1 MNFEQWL
8 CRYNPVNNH
17 LDDNASFQ
25 DENNNGIM
33 FETFGDEL
41 QYVLDIANTEPNR
54 VWTYVDGDDGTYV
67 TNGYHLVNRIGY
79 FITAVPYDDE
89 GGTKPFM
96 DVQVDS
102 YDEYDPDEDLHPSF
116 DPVLKNEV

>member
-1 MNFEQWL
+1 MITFEEWQG
-8 CRYNPVNNH
+8 RYCPIDNH

-25 DENNNGIM
+25 DENGNGIM

-41 QYVLDIANTEPNR
+41 QYVLSIANKEPNQ

-79 FITAVPYDDE
+79 FITAVPYDDKD
-89 GGTKPFM
+89 GTEPFL
-96 DVQVDS
+96 DVLV
-102 YDEYDPDEDLHPSF
+102 DEYEPDEEEY
-116 DPVLKNEV
+116 NA

>member
-1 MNFEQWL
+1 MLNFEDWEY
-8 CRYNPVNNH
+8 RYKPVKNH

-25 DENNNGIM
+25 DEHGNGIM

-41 QYVLDIANTEPNR
+41 QYVLGVASKEPDR

-79 FITAVPYDDE
+79 FITDVPYDDK
-89 GGTKPFM
+89 GGTEPFL
-96 DVQVDS
+96 DVLVDL
-102 YDEYDPDEDLHPSF
+102 YDEYDEEEQDA
-116 DPVLKNEV
+116 